1 VSATLERAVGAG
13 LDRVE
18 GGEKVAGEAKYAYEY
33 DVDGVAYAVAVPSTV
48 ARGEVR
54 GVNADEVLRLPGVLA
69 VLWHGNAPALH
80 EVESAELQVL
90 QSPRVAYRRQWVA
103 AVVADTF
110 EAAQEAARVLRIEY
124 DTEEHHVVLSEV
136 DPGLYTPP
144 KVNPNFPSDTHEGD
158 FDAAFAA
165 APVSVDRTYRTPT
178 EHNHPMEPHATLA
191 VWDGDGGLTLYD
203 SNQGVR
209 PVRETLAKAFGLESA
224 KVRVVAPHVGGGFG
238 SKGTPR
244 PNVVLAAMAAQVVGR
259 PTKLAVTRQQ
269 MFAVT
274 GYRTPTIQR
283 LRLGAEPDGT
293 LTAIAHDVV
302 EQSSTLTEFA
312 EQTAVVTRMLYAA
325 PNRRT
330 THLLTRLDVPT
341 PSWMRAPGEC
351 PGSFALESA
360 MDELA
365 RELDLDPIELR
376 IRNEPELDP
385 ESGNRF
391 SSRNAVACL
400 REGSERFG
408 WRPEPR
414 RDGRLLFGTGVALST
429 YPARRMASQAIA
441 RAEPDGSF
449 VVRIAA
455 ADIGTGARTAL
466 TQIAAETLD
475 VAPERVT
482 VEIGDSRFPPA
493 MIAGGSMGLTS
504 WGSAVVKACKQLGAR
519 LGDGLPQD
527 GLECSVDT
535 QDDVDAQQREP
546 LARHAFGAQFVEVR
560 VDVDTG
566 EVRVSRAT
574 GVFACGRIVNP
585 KTARSQFLG
594 GMTMGISMALLEES
608 RVDERFGD
616 YANHDLAGYH
626 VAVNAD
632 IPEIDVAW
640 IDEDDA
646 HLNPMGA
653 KGVGEI
659 GIVGTAAAVANAV
672 FDATGVRVRDLPI
685 TPAKL
690 VEGLI
695 PISAQR

>member
-1 VSATLERAVGAG
+1 MSATLERTVGAG

-18 GGEKVAGEAKYAYEY
+18 GREKVAGEAKYAYEY

-124 DTEEHHVVLSEV
+124 DAEEHHVVLRED
-136 DPGLYTPP
+136 DPGLYTPS

-158 FDAAFAA
+158 FDAAFAE

-209 PVRETLAKAFGLESA
+209 PVRETLAKAFGLDPA

-283 LRLGAEPDGT
+283 LRLGAERDGT
-293 LTAIAHDVV
+293 LTAIAHDVI

-312 EQTAVVTRMLYAA
+312 EQTAVLTRMLYAA

-408 WRPEPR
+408 WRHRAAPR
-414 RDGRLLFGTGVALST
+414 RAPALRHRCRSLDLPGASHGISGDRARGARRLVRRPHRRRRHRHRCADRTDTDRRRDARRRARARDRRDRRLALAAGDDRGRVDGAHLVGLRGRQGVQAAGERDSATGSRRTGSSAVST
-429 YPARRMASQAIA
+429 RRRTSRRSSASRSRDTRSGRSSSRCASTSTPARS
-441 RAEPDGSF
+441 
-449 VVRIAA
+449 
-455 ADIGTGARTAL
+455 
-466 TQIAAETLD
+466 
-475 VAPERVT
+475 
-482 VEIGDSRFPPA
+482 
-493 MIAGGSMGLTS
+493 
-504 WGSAVVKACKQLGAR
+504 
-519 LGDGLPQD
+519 
-527 GLECSVDT
+527 
-535 QDDVDAQQREP
+535 
-546 LARHAFGAQFVEVR
+546 
-560 VDVDTG
+560 
-566 EVRVSRAT
+566 VSRVRPVSSPA
-574 GVFACGRIVNP
+574 
-585 KTARSQFLG
+585 
-594 GMTMGISMALLEES
+594 
-608 RVDERFGD
+608 
-616 YANHDLAGYH
+616 AGSSTRRPR
-626 VAVNAD
+626 APNS
-632 IPEIDVAW
+632 
-640 IDEDDA
+640 
-646 HLNPMGA
+646 
-653 KGVGEI
+653 
-659 GIVGTAAAVANAV
+659 
-672 FDATGVRVRDLPI
+672 
-685 TPAKL
+685 
-690 VEGLI
+690 
-695 PISAQR
+695 SAG